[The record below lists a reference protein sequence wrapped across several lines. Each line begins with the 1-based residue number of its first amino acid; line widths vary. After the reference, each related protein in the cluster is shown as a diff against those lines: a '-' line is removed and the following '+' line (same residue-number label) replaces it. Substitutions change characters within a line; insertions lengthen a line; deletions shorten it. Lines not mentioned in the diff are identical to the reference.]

1 MAIKFSHAD
10 GNRMIQEALDRRAGN
25 LQPQANSPMDRLRMV
40 AQNMKSKMMGKS
52 EIPARE
58 M

>member
-10 GNRMIQEALDRRAGN
+10 GNKMIQEALDRRTGTS
-25 LQPQANSPMDRLRMV
+25 QPANSPMDKLRMV
-40 AQNMKSKMMGKS
+40 AQNMKSRMMGTS
-52 EIPARE
+52 QPPTRG